1 MRTINGL
8 EFNMIY
14 LLRNE
19 NPEYYPII
27 FSFDLLLHVYRLL
40 INLDI
45 DEDPT
50 KVITEHIQRREKS
63 MLNGES
69 SK

>member
-1 MRTINGL
+1 
-8 EFNMIY
+8 MIY

-50 KVITEHIQRREKS
+50 KVIIEHIQRREKS